1 MSYNLNIFLEYNSL
15 ASKRY
20 VSSIIIQISAV
31 VIQWGKKR
39 IRGKISY
46 KKRNNFSV
54 KDGFLMRA
62 MVLTIRKL

>member
-20 VSSIIIQISAV
+20 VSSIITQINAV
-31 VIQWGKKR
+31 VIQCSKKR

-46 KKRNNFSV
+46 KKKNNFSV